1 MDEATEASRWRR
13 TAVRPVLEWY
23 AGIEGVDAV
32 MLGGST
38 ARGDADRW
46 SDVEVGVFWRR
57 RPTTAERLAVPG
69 TAEVR
74 PVNADGEPWYD
85 ELYLGAPRPDGL
97 LVEVAHLLTQ
107 TVETILDDVL
117 AGHPDGT
124 GMTLLKG
131 LVDGRDVIGPRP
143 DLVARWQQRVA
154 TYPRDLALAV
164 VRRDGNIV
172 KFWRL
177 HMLVERDNPFLL
189 AREFMRITNQLLNV
203 LHALNGRYCGHVT
216 AFKRL
221 DTLER
226 DLSLAPPRLAARL
239 RAVFTEPAPDGAETL
254 RTLVEETYDLVEL
267 HLPEVDVDALRTNFR
282 SDRKPLDSPH

>member
-1 MDEATEASRWRR
+1 MDATQASRWRR
-13 TAVRPVLEWY
+13 AAVQPVLDRY
-23 AGIEGVDAV
+23 AAAEGVDAV

-46 SDVEVGVFWRR
+46 SDVEIGVFWRR
-57 RPTTAERLAVPG
+57 LPTTAERLAVPEAVEVQPG
-69 TAEVR
+69 TAATE
-74 PVNADGEPWYD
+74 PVYD

-97 LVEVAHLLTQ
+97 LVEVAHLRTQ
-107 TVETILDDVL
+107 TVEAMLDDVL
-117 AGHPDGT
+117 AGNPDGP

-131 LVDGRDVIGPRP
+131 LVDGRDVSGPHP
-143 DLVARWQQRVA
+143 EIVTGWQQRVA
-154 TYPRDLALAV
+154 TYPRELALAV

-177 HMLVERDNPFLL
+177 QMLVERDNPFLL

-221 DTLER
+221 DALER
-226 DLSLAPPRLAARL
+226 DLPVAPARLADRL
-239 RAVFTEPAPDGAETL
+239 RAVFAEPAPDGARTL
-254 RTLVEETYDLVEL
+254 RELVEETYDLVERE
-267 HLPEVDVDALRTNFR
+267 LPEVDVDLLRANFR
-282 SDRKPLDSPH
+282 SDRRPLDSPH

>member
-13 TAVRPVLEWY
+13 AAVRPVLDWY
-23 AGIEGVDAV
+23 AGLQDVDAV

-69 TAEVR
+69 AAEVQ
-74 PVNADGEPWYD
+74 PVNADNEPWYD
-85 ELYLGAPRPDGL
+85 EVYLGAPRPDGL
-97 LVEVAHLLTQ
+97 LVEVAHLLTR

-117 AGHPDGT
+117 SGHPDGP
-124 GMTLLKG
+124 GMTLMKG

-143 DLVARWQQRVA
+143 DLVARWQERVA
-154 TYPRDLALAV
+154 TYPRDLTLAV

-177 HMLVERDNPFLL
+177 QMLVERDNPFLL

-226 DLSLAPPRLAARL
+226 DLPLAPAHLAARL
-239 RAVFTEPAPDGAETL
+239 RAVFTEPAPDGAQAL
-254 RTLVEETYDLVEL
+254 RALVEETYDLVEH
-267 HLPEVDVDALRTNFR
+267 HLPEVDVGLLRTNFR
-282 SDRKPLDSPH
+282 SDRTPLDSPH